1 MRKCHGASRAEGR
14 CGNIMFPV
22 SQGDIL
28 KVENLSFPVV
38 VVSKDF
44 FNQSEQI
51 IACPVQRNAMADPLH
66 IPVTWNDT
74 QGVVL
79 CEQLKILDLRVRG
92 YKKTGELKIDSIMD
106 ITDAIQSIFD
116 YYPSGRQDS

>member
-1 MRKCHGASRAEGR
+1 
-14 CGNIMFPV
+14 MFTI

-28 KVENLSFPVV
+28 KIEKLSFPVL

-51 IACPVQRNAMADPLH
+51 IACPIQDHAAADPLH
-66 IPVTWNDT
+66 ISVTWSDMH
-74 QGVVL
+74 GIVL
-79 CEQLKILDLRVRG
+79 CEQLKVLDLRVRG
-92 YKKTGELKIDSIMD
+92 YRKTGNLKIESIMD

-116 YYPSGRQDS
+116 YYP

>member
-1 MRKCHGASRAEGR
+1 
-14 CGNIMFPV
+14 MFPI

-28 KVENLSFPVV
+28 KVEHLSFPVL
-38 VVSKDF
+38 VVSRDF

-51 IACPVQRNAMADPLH
+51 IACPIQRNAAADPLH
-66 IPVTWNDT
+66 IPVTWNDM
-74 QGVVL
+74 QGIVL

-116 YYPSGRQDS
+116 YYPSGRHGS

>member
-1 MRKCHGASRAEGR
+1 
-14 CGNIMFPV
+14 MFPI

-51 IACPVQRNAMADPLH
+51 IACPVQHSAIPDPLH
-66 IPVTWNDT
+66 IPVTWNNT
-74 QGVVL
+74 QGIVL
-79 CEQLKILDLRVRG
+79 CEQSKILDLRVRG

-116 YYPSGRQDS
+116 YYPSGRQGS

>member
-1 MRKCHGASRAEGR
+1 
-14 CGNIMFPV
+14 MFPI

-38 VVSKDF
+38 VVSKNF

-51 IACPVQRNAMADPLH
+51 MACPVLRNAMADPLH

-92 YKKTGELKIDSIMD
+92 YKKTGGLKIDSIMD